1 MERRPSAS
9 GALVPLGFSAAKEC
23 RQVAAAVNNAYEDD
37 PAWLLAV
44 KEDVMTDRERKQIGT
59 QVLPAAAAH
68 AGSFRKLPRLG
79 A

>member
-44 KEDVMTDRERKQIGT
+44 KEDVMTDRERKQMALFSKAMHRGIL
-59 QVLPAAAAH
+59 VLNQ
-68 AGSFRKLPRLG
+68 
-79 A
+79 

>member
-1 MERRPSAS
+1 M
-9 GALVPLGFSAAKEC
+9 
-23 RQVAAAVNNAYEDD
+23 QIAAAVNNAYEYD

-59 QVLPAAAAH
+59 QILPAATAH
-68 AGSFRKLPRLG
+68 AGIFRKLHRLG